1 MTPELLVAAHGTRYA
16 PGNAVARHLAAAA
29 ARRLGVPVRAVY
41 IELCRPLLADE
52 LAGSRSP
59 AAVLPLLLST
69 GFHVRTDLPA
79 AAAAAPVRVSLG
91 RPLGP
96 DPLLAA
102 AQVGRLLDAGARR
115 GQPVVMVAAGSRD
128 PGARDDLAVAAALL
142 ATAWGGEV
150 RLATVTGTGDR
161 VADLV
166 GPGVA
171 VSPYLLAPGHFAAR
185 ATAAATAAGSTRV
198 AEVLGAHP
206 QVVALVVERLAALA
220 GRWGCAQDTPAPG
233 GVGAVTTW

>member
-1 MTPELLVAAHGTRYA
+1 MTPQLLVAAHGTRFA
-16 PGNAVARHLAAAA
+16 LGNAVARHLADAA
-29 ARRLGVPVRAVY
+29 ARRLGVPVGAAYV
-41 IELCRPLLADE
+41 ELCQPLLADE
-52 LAGSRSP
+52 LAESRSP

-69 GFHVRTDLPA
+69 GFHVRTDLPVM
-79 AAAAAPVRVSLG
+79 AAAAPVPVSLG

-96 DPLLAA
+96 DPLLAD

-128 PGARDDLAVAAALL
+128 PGARDDLAGAAALL
-142 ATAWGGEV
+142 AAAWGGEV

-166 GPGVA
+166 RPGVA
-171 VSPYLLAPGHFAAR
+171 VSPYLLAPGHFAAK
-185 ATAAATAAGSTRV
+185 ATAEATAAGATHV
-198 AEVLGAHP
+198 AGVLGAHQ

-220 GRWGCAQDTPAPG
+220 AGWECAEPTLRPAP
-233 GVGAVTTW
+233 VGAATTW